1 MSKSKL
7 GQEYDSQE
15 NAGEL
20 NVLQLS
26 DQALGAIMMAL
37 QNSLLNQTDIVP
49 VLKGLKLVN
58 HPQQGLVVTNPPLHR
73 TGTPEDAASEASTQ

>member
-1 MSKSKL
+1 MKNNNK
-7 GQEYDSQE
+7 
-15 NAGEL
+15 NL
-20 NVLQLS
+20 NTLHLS

-58 HPQQGLVVTNPPLHR
+58 HPNEGLVVTNPPILR
-73 TGTPEDAASEASTQ
+73 TGADIETSVQ

>member
-1 MSKSKL
+1 METIKIN
-7 GQEYDSQE
+7 E
-15 NAGEL
+15 NAGL
-20 NVLQLS
+20 NILNLS

-58 HPQQGLVVTNPPLHR
+58 HPDEGLIVTNPPILR
-73 TGTPEDAASEASTQ
+73 TEKE